1 MRPSNKQLKS
11 IYYSHGSMGVQGD
24 KPITNGATAKVQ
36 IASQRTVC
44 LKICTSL
51 HRLPSAGSKNL
62 RMSVRSSYGPEFIP
76 YAENTRRAVTSRM
89 GVMMTRADL
98 ECR

>member
-1 MRPSNKQLKS
+1 MRPSNKQLNT
-11 IYYSHGSMGVQGD
+11 IYYSHGSMGVQED
-24 KPITNGATAKVQ
+24 RPITNGATAMVQ

-44 LKICTSL
+44 LTICPNL

-62 RMSVRSSYGPEFIP
+62 GVSVRSSYGPQSMS